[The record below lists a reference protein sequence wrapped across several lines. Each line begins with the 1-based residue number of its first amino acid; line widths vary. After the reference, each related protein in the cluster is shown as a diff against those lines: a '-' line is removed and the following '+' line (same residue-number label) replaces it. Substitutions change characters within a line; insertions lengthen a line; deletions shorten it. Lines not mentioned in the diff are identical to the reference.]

1 MLNKYSFSA
10 SDNYEVR
17 RILHKLERLP
27 PDQRKL
33 VIDDIR
39 PEDFSSQEYAR
50 IRAINGDRAK
60 DYLHVSIAI
69 LTYIVHEYLLYLKY
83 VWCLTEKVTIPH
95 VFLDNKERICGER
108 VRTSTRNG
116 WSSCTLARTQTSYE
130 ICHVRLLI
138 HAEA

>member
-1 MLNKYSFSA
+1 M
-10 SDNYEVR
+10 R

-69 LTYIVHEYLLYLKY
+69 LTYIVHEYLLYILKY

-95 VFLDNKERICGER
+95 AFLDNKLKNVFVEKGFGQAPETDDPAVLSRELKR
-108 VRTSTRNG
+108 RTRFAMLG
-116 WSSCTLARTQTSYE
+116 YWYMQR
-130 ICHVRLLI
+130 HK
-138 HAEA
+138 

>member
-1 MLNKYSFSA
+1 MQYQKIKWFKFERLSSLININSFSA

-60 DYLHVSIAI
+60 DYLHVSIAF

-95 VFLDNKERICGER
+95 VFFR
-108 VRTSTRNG
+108 
-116 WSSCTLARTQTSYE
+116 Q
-130 ICHVRLLI
+130 
-138 HAEA
+138 

>member
-1 MLNKYSFSA
+1 MHDHTTIILINTCSIRKLNDLNLKDYLANKYSFSA

-60 DYLHVSIAI
+60 DYLQVSIAI
-69 LTYIVHEYLLYLKY
+69 LTYIVHEYLLYILKY
-83 VWCLTEKVTIPH
+83 V
-95 VFLDNKERICGER
+95 
-108 VRTSTRNG
+108 
-116 WSSCTLARTQTSYE
+116 
-130 ICHVRLLI
+130 
-138 HAEA
+138 

>member
-1 MLNKYSFSA
+1 MHDHTTIILINTCSIRKLNEIIFLNKYSFSA

-60 DYLHVSIAI
+60 DYLHVSIAF

-83 VWCLTEKVTIPH
+83 V
-95 VFLDNKERICGER
+95 
-108 VRTSTRNG
+108 
-116 WSSCTLARTQTSYE
+116 
-130 ICHVRLLI
+130 
-138 HAEA
+138 